1 MPTTEHH
8 LTPTTIEILA
18 KNVRHV
24 SVPHYENL
32 SLEKIRAFCL
42 TKFNDVDSYMPDKKE
57 LHKISREWSCNVI
70 ATQMKNVFTDWVKL
84 KIDERNEEMKDKK
97 DYNIEF
103 DEDIAAAF
111 QASTSVSRK

>member
-1 MPTTEHH
+1 
-8 LTPTTIEILA
+8 
-18 KNVRHV
+18 
-24 SVPHYENL
+24 
-32 SLEKIRAFCL
+32 
-42 TKFNDVDSYMPDKKE
+42 
-57 LHKISREWSCNVI
+57 
-70 ATQMKNVFTDWVKL
+70 MKNVFTDWVKL